1 MSHMCTYLDKAL
13 DGSNMPEL
21 VVISDHDDVVCIR
34 NLVYISFL
42 YRHWFLQ
49 IRNWQIPSW
58 VYLGC
63 SEIQFFFVSNNY
75 PKFKVAVSIWESK
88 CLFVNKRIAYIR
100 QVNSNLWRLAVQS
113 PNNFT
118 DKIETVRVCATY
130 YYSPK
135 GWVSYYHNRRILKS
149 FRYKCILKTY
159 TEEYSLRR
167 LHELFVMTN
176 F

>member
-1 MSHMCTYLDKAL
+1 MYIFRQSTGWFQHARAGCHFWSWWRGVYTYFGIHFLFVPAL
-13 DGSNMPEL
+13 
-21 VVISDHDDVVCIR
+21 V
-34 NLVYISFL
+34 
-42 YRHWFLQ
+42 LQ

-63 SEIQFFFVSNNY
+63 SEIQFFVSNNY

-113 PNNFT
+113 SNNFT

-149 FRYKCILKTY
+149 FRYKYILKLTQRNTLSEDY
-159 TEEYSLRR
+159 TNCL
-167 LHELFVMTN
+167 
-176 F
+176 